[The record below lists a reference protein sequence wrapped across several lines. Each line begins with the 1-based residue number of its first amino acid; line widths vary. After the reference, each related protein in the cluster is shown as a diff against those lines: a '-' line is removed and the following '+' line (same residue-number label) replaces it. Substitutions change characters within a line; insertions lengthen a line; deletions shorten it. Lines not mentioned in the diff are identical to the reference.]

1 MASGVPDDPRRP
13 RSDLPLRLASALVMM
28 AIAAAAVI
36 VGGYVFAGL
45 VAIGAGLVLH
55 EWIAMSGPFS
65 VRAADK
71 ASLVLVVVSVFAA
84 IWDPLGSLAALG
96 AVALVMLLLG
106 SADRKLPWLGAGL
119 VYAGLPGIAAIVLR
133 GEGAPGALTAGL
145 VALGFVFVVVWAADS
160 FAYFVGRSV
169 GGPKLW
175 PRVSPKK
182 TWSGALGGLVGAVV
196 AGLALA
202 EWSGYGASVP
212 VAAVIVL
219 LTVGSQAGDLFES
232 ALKRHF
238 GVKDSSHLIPGHGGV
253 MDRVDGLAV
262 ALVLAA
268 GIAVARSGAADTASG
283 LLAW

>member
-1 MASGVPDDPRRP
+1 MAPGVPEDPRRP

-55 EWIAMSGPFS
+55 EWIAMSGPFT

-84 IWDPLGSLAALG
+84 IWDPLGSLAALA

-133 GEGAPGALTAGL
+133 GEGAPGVITAGL

-160 FAYFVGRSV
+160 AAYFVGRSV

-182 TWSGALGGLVGAVV
+182 TWSGALGGLATAVAVGLVFAHWRGVPALPIAVLAV
-196 AGLALA
+196 AL
-202 EWSGYGASVP
+202 SV
-212 VAAVIVL
+212 VSQ
-219 LTVGSQAGDLFES
+219 VGDFAES
-232 ALKRHF
+232 AMKRRY
-238 GVKDSSHLIPGHGGV
+238 GVKDSGRIIPGHGGV
-253 MDRVDGLAV
+253 MDRVDGLVV

-268 GIAVARSGAADTASG
+268 LVGATRDPGDVAAGLIA
-283 LLAW
+283 W